1 MVMDRIRGRVSLER
15 VDLGQTNLFDPNTE
29 TLAGT
34 KTLVITDKRGQF
46 LDPGGAH
53 RDVVFPAEAVSA
65 GAVFVICN
73 MADAAENLVVKD
85 DGGSTVSTI
94 AQNEMGIG
102 ICDGTS
108 WKAGVMA
115 QT

>member
-1 MVMDRIRGRVSLER
+1 MDRIRGRISVER
-15 VDLGQTNLFDPNTE
+15 ADLGQVNLFDPNTE

-34 KTLVITDKRGQF
+34 KTLVVTDKRGQF
-46 LDPGGAH
+46 LDPGGSH
-53 RDVVFPAEAVSA
+53 RDVVLPAEAVSS
-65 GAVFVICN
+65 GIIFVICN

-94 AQNEMGIG
+94 AQNEMGMA